1 MNLNTKYLTNAPLIV
16 LLAANLI
23 PLWGVIFWDWDAFNV
38 VLLYWSEN
46 IVVGFYNI
54 LKMAFAKVSKP
65 AEHLGKLFII
75 PFFSVHYGGFCAIHG
90 SFVLMLF
97 KQDSS
102 FMNNTTW
109 PCFFVFLQM
118 LFNVIRQAYS
128 TMSLEMRYAMGALFL
143 SHGVSF
149 VYNYLLKGEYA
160 KIKPDRLMGS
170 PYARIVIMHL
180 AVLFGAFLTAALGS
194 PVGILI
200 ILVGLKTSLDVIF
213 HLRQHKKHQAKQTML
228 PKQT

>member
-1 MNLNTKYLTNAPLIV
+1 MNLKDKYLTNIPLIV
-16 LLAANLI
+16 LIAANLI
-23 PLWGVIFWDWDAFNV
+23 PLWGVVFWNWDAFNI

-65 AEHLGKLFII
+65 AEQLGKLFMI
-75 PFFSVHYGGFCAIHG
+75 PFFTIHYGGFCAGHG
-90 SFVLMLF
+90 FFILMLF
-97 KQDSS
+97 QKGDSG
-102 FMNNTTW
+102 FMNNTNW

-118 LFNVIRQAYS
+118 LFNVIKHAYS
-128 TMSLEMRYAMGALFL
+128 IMSLEMRYAMGALFL

-149 VYNYLLKGEYA
+149 VYNYLIKGEYA

-170 PYARIVIMHL
+170 PYARIVIMHV
-180 AVLFGAFLTAALGS
+180 AVLFGAFLTMALGS

-213 HLRQHKKHQAKQTML
+213 HMRQHKKHQAKTA
-228 PKQT
+228 PA

>member
-1 MNLNTKYLTNAPLIV
+1 MQVKRKYLTNIPLIALV
-16 LLAANLI
+16 VANLI
-23 PLWGVIFWDWDAFNV
+23 PLWGVVFWGWDAFNI

-54 LKMAFAKVSKP
+54 LKMAFVKVSHP
-65 AEHLGKLFII
+65 AEHLGKLFMI
-75 PFFSVHYGGFCAIHG
+75 PFFSVHYGGFCAVHG

-97 KQDSS
+97 KEDSS

-118 LFNVIRQAYS
+118 LLNVIKNAFS
-128 TMSLEMRYAMGALFL
+128 IMSLEMRYAMVALIL

-149 VYNYLLKGEYA
+149 VYNYLIKGEYA
-160 KIKPDRLMGS
+160 RVELNKLMGS

-180 AVLFGAFLTAALGS
+180 AVLFGAFLTMALGS

-213 HLRQHKKHQAKQTML
+213 HMRQHKKHQAKTASA
-228 PKQT
+228 

>member
-1 MNLNTKYLTNAPLIV
+1 LNDKYLTNIPLIALV
-16 LLAANLI
+16 VANLI
-23 PLWGVIFWDWDAFNV
+23 PLWGVVFWGWDAFNI

-54 LKMAFAKVSKP
+54 LKMACVKVSHP
-65 AEHLGKLFII
+65 AEHLRKFFMI
-75 PFFSVHYGGFCAIHG
+75 PFFSVHYGGFCAVHG
-90 SFVLMLF
+90 SFILVLF
-97 KQDSS
+97 KEDSS
-102 FMNNTTW
+102 FMNDTTW

-118 LFNVIRQAYS
+118 LLNVIKNAYS
-128 TMSLEMRYAMGALFL
+128 IMSLEMRYAMGALFL

-149 VYNYLLKGEYA
+149 VYNYLIKGEYA
-160 KIKPDRLMGS
+160 KVQPDKLMGS

-200 ILVGLKTSLDVIF
+200 ILVALKTYLDVIF
-213 HLRQHKKHQAKQTML
+213 HKRQHKKHQAKTVSA
-228 PKQT
+228 

>member
-1 MNLNTKYLTNAPLIV
+1 MNDKYLTNIPLIALV
-16 LLAANLI
+16 AANLI
-23 PLWGVIFWDWDAFNV
+23 PFWGVLFWGWDAFNV

-54 LKMAFAKVSKP
+54 LKMAFAKVSHP
-65 AEHLGKLFII
+65 AEHLGKLFMI
-75 PFFSVHYGGFCAIHG
+75 PFFSVHYGGFCAVHG

-97 KQDSS
+97 KEDSS

-118 LFNVIRQAYS
+118 LLNVIKNAFS
-128 TMSLEMRYAMGALFL
+128 IMSLEMRYAMGALFV

-149 VYNYLLKGEYA
+149 VYNYLIKGEYA
-160 KIKPDRLMGS
+160 RIKSDRLMGS
-170 PYARIVIMHL
+170 PYARIVVMHV
-180 AVLFGAFLTAALGS
+180 AIIFGAFLTAALGS

-200 ILVGLKTSLDVIF
+200 ILVALKTYLDVIF
-213 HLRQHKKHQAKQTML
+213 HKRQHKKHQAKT
-228 PKQT
+228 TTA

>member
-1 MNLNTKYLTNAPLIV
+1 LNTKYLTNVPLIV
-16 LLAANLI
+16 LLAANLV

-46 IVVGFYNI
+46 IIVGFYNI
-54 LKMAFAKVSKP
+54 LKMAFARVSKP

-75 PFFSVHYGGFCAIHG
+75 PFFSVHYGGFCAVHG
-90 SFVLMLF
+90 FFVLMLF
-97 KQDSS
+97 EKADSS
-102 FMNNTTW
+102 FMDNTTW
-109 PCFFVFLQM
+109 PCFFVFLQI
-118 LFNVIRQAYS
+118 LLNVIRHAYS
-128 TMSLEMRYAMGALFL
+128 IMSLEMRYAMGALFL

-149 VYNYLLKGEYA
+149 VYNYLMKGEYA
-160 KIKPDRLMGS
+160 KIKPDKLMGS
-170 PYARIVIMHL
+170 PYARVVIMHV
-180 AVLFGAFLTAALGS
+180 AIIFGAFLTAALGS

-213 HLRQHKKHQAKQTML
+213 HLRQHKKHQAKQTKL

>member
-1 MNLNTKYLTNAPLIV
+1 MKYKKEYLTNIPLV
-16 LLAANLI
+16 ALVAANLI
-23 PLWGVIFWDWDAFNV
+23 PLWGVVFWEWDAFNV

-54 LKMAFAKVSKP
+54 LKMAFAKVSHP
-65 AEHLGKLFII
+65 AEHLRKLFMI
-75 PFFSVHYGGFCAIHG
+75 PFFSVHYGGFCAVHG
-90 SFVLMLF
+90 SFILMLF
-97 KQDSS
+97 KEDSS

-118 LFNVIRQAYS
+118 LLNVIKHAYS
-128 TMSLEMRYAMGALFL
+128 IMSLEMRYAMGALFL

-149 VYNYLLKGEYA
+149 VYNYLIKGEYA
-160 KIKPDRLMGS
+160 RITSDRLMGS

-200 ILVGLKTSLDVIF
+200 VLVGLKTSLDVTF
-213 HLRQHKKHQAKQTML
+213 HMRQHKKHQAKTASA
-228 PKQT
+228 

>member
-1 MNLNTKYLTNAPLIV
+1 MLV
-16 LLAANLI
+16 AANLI

-54 LKMAFAKVSKP
+54 LKMAFARVSHP
-65 AEHLGKLFII
+65 AEHLGKLFLI
-75 PFFSVHYGGFCAIHG
+75 PFFSVHYGGFCAVHG
-90 SFVLMLF
+90 FFVLMLF
-97 KQDSS
+97 GKGESGFEPIQGES
-102 FMNNTTW
+102 W

-118 LFNVIRQAYS
+118 LLNVIRHAYS
-128 TMSLEMRYAMGALFL
+128 IMSLEMRYAMGALFL

-149 VYNYLLKGEYA
+149 IYNYLIKGEYA
-160 KIKPDRLMGS
+160 KIKPDKLMGS
-170 PYARIVIMHL
+170 PYGRVVVMHV
-180 AVLFGAFLTAALGS
+180 AIIFGAFLTAALGS

-213 HLRQHKKHQAKQTML
+213 HLRQHKKHQAKTV
-228 PKQT
+228 KT

>member
-1 MNLNTKYLTNAPLIV
+1 MNGKYLTNIPLV
-16 LLAANLI
+16 ALVVANLI
-23 PLWGVIFWDWDAFNV
+23 PLWGVVFWKWDAFNI

-54 LKMAFAKVSKP
+54 LKMASVKVSHP
-65 AEHLGKLFII
+65 AEHLRKLFMI
-75 PFFSVHYGGFCAIHG
+75 PFFSVHYGGFCAVHG

-97 KQDSS
+97 KEDSS

-118 LFNVIRQAYS
+118 LLNVIKHAYS
-128 TMSLEMRYAMGALFL
+128 IMSIEMRYAMGALFL

-149 VYNYLLKGEYA
+149 VYNYLIKGEYA
-160 KIKPDRLMGS
+160 KVELKKLMGGS
-170 PYARIVIMHL
+170 PYARIVVMHM
-180 AVLFGAFLTAALGS
+180 AIIFGAFLTAALGS

-200 ILVGLKTSLDVIF
+200 ILVGLKTFLDVIF
-213 HLRQHKKHQAKQTML
+213 HLRQHEKHQAKAVSG
-228 PKQT
+228 

>member
-1 MNLNTKYLTNAPLIV
+1 MKLKSKYLTNIPLIV
-16 LLAANLI
+16 LVAANLI
-23 PLWGVIFWDWDAFNV
+23 PLWGVVFWDWDAFNI

-54 LKMAFAKVSKP
+54 LKMAFARVSKP
-65 AEHLGKLFII
+65 AEHLGKLFMI
-75 PFFSVHYGGFCAIHG
+75 PFFSVHYGGFCAVHG
-90 SFVLMLF
+90 FFVLMLF
-97 KQDSS
+97 NKGDSS

-118 LFNVIRQAYS
+118 LLNVIRHAYS
-128 TMSLEMRYAMGALFL
+128 IMSLEMRYAMGALFL

-149 VYNYLLKGEYA
+149 VYNYLMKGEYA
-160 KIKPDRLMGS
+160 KIKPDKLMGS
-170 PYARIVIMHL
+170 PYGRVVVMHV
-180 AVLFGAFLTAALGS
+180 AIIFGAFLTAALGS

-213 HLRQHKKHQAKQTML
+213 HMRQHKKHQAKTA
-228 PKQT
+228 KA

>member
-1 MNLNTKYLTNAPLIV
+1 MLV
-16 LLAANLI
+16 AANLI
-23 PLWGVIFWDWDAFNV
+23 PFWGVIFWDWDAFNV

-54 LKMAFAKVSKP
+54 LKMAFARVSKP
-65 AEHLGKLFII
+65 AKHLGKLFLI
-75 PFFSVHYGGFCAIHG
+75 PFFTFHYGGFCAVHG
-90 SFVLMLF
+90 TFILMLF

-109 PCFFVFLQM
+109 PCFFFFLQM
-118 LFNVIRQAYS
+118 MLNVIRQAYS

-149 VYNYLLKGEYA
+149 VYNYLMKGEYA
-160 KIKPDRLMGS
+160 KIKPDKLMGS
-170 PYARIVIMHL
+170 PYGRVVVMHV
-180 AVLFGAFLTAALGS
+180 AIIFGGFLTAALGS
-194 PVGILI
+194 PLGILI

-213 HLRQHKKHQAKQTML
+213 HLRQHKKHQAKTA
-228 PKQT
+228 KT

>member
-1 MNLNTKYLTNAPLIV
+1 MYIPLIALV
-16 LLAANLI
+16 VANLI
-23 PLWGVIFWDWDAFNV
+23 PLWGVVFRGWDAFNI

-54 LKMAFAKVSKP
+54 LKMAFAKVSHP
-65 AEHLGKLFII
+65 AEHLRKLFMI
-75 PFFSVHYGGFCAIHG
+75 PFFSVHYGGFCAVHG

-97 KQDSS
+97 KEDSS

-118 LFNVIRQAYS
+118 LLNVIKHAFL
-128 TMSLEMRYAMGALFL
+128 TMSLEMRYAMGALIL

-149 VYNYLLKGEYA
+149 VYNYLIKGEYA
-160 KIKPDRLMGS
+160 KVELNKLMGS

-180 AVLFGAFLTAALGS
+180 AVLFGAFLTIAMGS
-194 PVGILI
+194 PIGILI
-200 ILVGLKTSLDVIF
+200 ILVALKTYLDLIF
-213 HLRQHKKHQAKQTML
+213 HMRQHKKHQAKTASA
-228 PKQT
+228 

>member
-1 MNLNTKYLTNAPLIV
+1 LKYNKEYLTNIPLV
-16 LLAANLI
+16 ALVAANLI
-23 PLWGVIFWDWDAFNV
+23 PLWGVIVWRWDAFNI

-65 AEHLGKLFII
+65 VENLGKLFMI
-75 PFFSVHYGGFCAIHG
+75 PFFAIHYGGFCAIHG
-90 SFVLMLF
+90 FFVLMLF
-97 KQDSS
+97 SKGDVD
-102 FMNNTTW
+102 FMDNISW

-118 LFNVIRQAYS
+118 LLNVIRHAYS
-128 TMSLEMRYAMGALFL
+128 IMPEAMRYAMGALFV

-149 VYNYLLKGEYA
+149 VYNYLIKGEYA
-160 KIKPDRLMGS
+160 RIKPDKLMGS
-170 PYARIVIMHL
+170 PYARIVIMHI
-180 AVLFGAFLTAALGS
+180 AVLFGAFLTMALGS

-213 HLRQHKKHQAKQTML
+213 HLRQHRKHQLSGAH
-228 PKQT
+228 